1 MPENEVESGQ
11 DTTEEKPT
19 EEQAAEQP
27 KAEAE
32 AAEEQPA
39 ILSVDTDAGP
49 APAKAEKEATADE
62 PAPAKVEAKAASEQP
77 APAKAKKETPTEK
90 LAPAKAEKVKKS
102 SATEGIL
109 DTIKK
114 MTVLDLA
121 ELVKALEDEF
131 GITAAAPVAAAGATP
146 AAEAPGAEVEEQTEF
161 NVILK
166 EIGANKI
173 NVIKAVRELT
183 TLGLKESKDLVES
196 APQAVKEGISKED
209 AAAAKQ
215 KLESAGATAEIK

>member
-1 MPENEVESGQ
+1 MPENEVESVQ

-19 EEQAAEQP
+19 EEQP

-32 AAEEQPA
+32 ATGEQ
-39 ILSVDTDAGP
+39 
-49 APAKAEKEATADE
+49 

-77 APAKAKKETPTEK
+77 APAKAKKETPAEK
-90 LAPAKAEKVKKS
+90 PAPAKTDKVKKS
-102 SATEGIL
+102 AATEGIL

-121 ELVKALEDEF
+121 DLVKALEDEF
-131 GITAAAPVAAAGATP
+131 GITAAAPVAAPAA

-173 NVIKAVRELT
+173 SVIKAVRELT

-215 KLESAGATAEIK
+215 KLEAAGATAEIK